1 MSTTATLDQ
10 GKHFL
15 TVLSQQGVT
24 KEGLDAMIET
34 GLFSDLCEA
43 SLNGLS
49 GVDRDEVRKLYGLS
63 PKTLRIV
70 VDYSLSLEQMIAA
83 GKYDWK
89 NDDIT
94 AKRFPLKGNGKVE
107 LEPKL
112 FYFGRDMSS
121 DNVIAEMDK
130 EGFRPCTIEELL
142 AIGEQH
148 PELQRKF
155 PLVALGSVSEING
168 DHDVAYLH
176 RDDSGRYT
184 NLDWFDSD
192 WDDFD
197 RFPAVRK

>member
-49 GVDRDEVRKLYGLS
+49 GVDRDEVRKLFGLS

-83 GKYDWK
+83 GKYDWS
-89 NDDIT
+89 NSDIT
-94 AKRFPLKGNGKVE
+94 AKRFPLKGSGKVE

-155 PLVALGSVSEING
+155 PLVALGSVAEIDGNRS
-168 DHDVAYLH
+168 VACH
-176 RDDSGRYT
+176 GRFDSRRGLS
-184 NLDWFDSD
+184 LDWFDVD
-192 WDDFD
+192 WDGVY

>member
-1 MSTTATLDQ
+1 MTD
-10 GKHFL
+10 
-15 TVLSQQGVT
+15 
-24 KEGLDAMIET
+24 T
-34 GLFSDLCEA
+34 GLLSDLCEA
-43 SLNGLS
+43 AANGLRE
-49 GVDRDEVRKLYGLS
+49 VDRDEFRKLLGLS

-83 GKYDWK
+83 GKYDWS
-89 NDDIT
+89 NSDIT
-94 AKRFPLKGNGKVE
+94 AKRFPLKGSGKVE

-155 PLVALGSVSEING
+155 PLVALGSVAEIG
-168 DHDVAYLH
+168 GCRYVAYL
-176 RDDSGRYT
+176 RRRGSERE
-184 NLDWFDSD
+184 LDLLWFGND
-192 WDDFD
+192 WGDIC

>member
-1 MSTTATLDQ
+1 
-10 GKHFL
+10 
-15 TVLSQQGVT
+15 
-24 KEGLDAMIET
+24 MIET

-49 GVDRDEVRKLYGLS
+49 GVDRDEVRKLFGLS

-70 VDYSLSLEQMIAA
+70 VDYSLSLEQMITA
-83 GKYDWK
+83 GKYDWS
-89 NDDIT
+89 NSDIT
-94 AKRFPLKGNGKVE
+94 AKRFPLKGSGKVE

-155 PLVALGSVSEING
+155 PLVALGSVAEFNGSRNVACLIRIGSERE
-168 DHDVAYLH
+168 L
-176 RDDSGRYT
+176 
-184 NLDWFDSD
+184 NLNWFDDD
-192 WDDFD
+192 WRGVC

>member
-49 GVDRDEVRKLYGLS
+49 GVDRDEVRKLFGLS

-70 VDYSLSLEQMIAA
+70 VDYSLSLEQMITA
-83 GKYDWK
+83 GKYDWS
-89 NDDIT
+89 NSDIT
-94 AKRFPLKGNGKVE
+94 AKRFPLKGSGKVE

-155 PLVALGSVSEING
+155 PLVALGSVAKVNG
-168 DHDVAYLH
+168 NRHVACLF
-176 RDDSGRYT
+176 RDGSGRE
-184 NLDWFDSD
+184 LHLGWFGHG
-192 WDDFD
+192 WHVVC

>member
-1 MSTTATLDQ
+1 MSTASLDQ
-10 GKHFL
+10 GKHVL
-15 TVLSQQGVT
+15 TILSQQGVT
-24 KEGLDAMIET
+24 EEGVSAMTDT
-34 GLFSDLCEA
+34 GLLSDLCEA
-43 SLNGLS
+43 AANGLRE
-49 GVDRDEVRKLYGLS
+49 VDRDEFRKLLGLS

-83 GKYDWK
+83 GKYDWS
-89 NDDIT
+89 NSDIT
-94 AKRFPLKGNGKVE
+94 AKRFPLKGSGKVE

-155 PLVALGSVSEING
+155 PLVALGSVAEIG
-168 DHDVAYLH
+168 GCRYVAYL
-176 RDDSGRYT
+176 RRRGSERELDLLWFGNDWSG
-184 NLDWFDSD
+184 LC
-192 WDDFD
+192 

>member
-70 VDYSLSLEQMIAA
+70 VDYGLSLEQMIAA
-83 GKYDWK
+83 GKYDWSYSE
-89 NDDIT
+89 IT
-94 AKRFPLKGNGKVE
+94 AKRFPLKGIGKVE

-112 FYFGRDMSS
+112 FYFGREMSS
-121 DNVIAEMDK
+121 DDVIAEMDK

-168 DHDVAYLH
+168 DRDVAYLH
-176 RDDSGRYT
+176 SDGSGRYP
-184 NLDWFDSD
+184 NLVWFDGG